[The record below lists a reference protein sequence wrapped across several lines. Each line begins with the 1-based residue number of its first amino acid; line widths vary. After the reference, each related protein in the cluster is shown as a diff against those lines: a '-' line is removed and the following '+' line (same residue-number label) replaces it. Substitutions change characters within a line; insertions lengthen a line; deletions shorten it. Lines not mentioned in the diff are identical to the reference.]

1 MSNYTYHGTTDLIV
15 LPGRSV
21 QTFPSGLVR
30 VERSFACRR
39 GQEAN
44 FRSLFAQGKT
54 MPLDDGNPAID
65 GLYIFPDP
73 QETTRD
79 DGFVEFRVT
88 AYGRTNTTGQRTA
101 LSPIRTAL
109 RVSAIYRTVNLEY
122 NPNIST
128 SEATLESELE
138 NFIPTDTI
146 NVSYRFCVASNKRT
160 ETPTDIREIGGVFL
174 ADTDIDLFSQ
184 SFSAAEVFPQ
194 LSGSFVPP
202 TNRRVSPVF
211 FANIARLER
220 SNFGKFD
227 EIIMSFAVGAQ
238 PIYFGS
244 FFQTGSVPAKP
255 VIESVV
261 PDYNTAFV
269 TIIIPPYS
277 GGVRVTIGGESLSAP
292 YGGSATGST
301 FSILLGAYSGQY
313 IPIRISGLTQN
324 TAYSASIAVTNE
336 NGASASQAFQ
346 FATRRFSESI
356 S

>member
-1 MSNYTYHGTTDLIV
+1 MSNYTYHGTSDLIV

-30 VERSFACRR
+30 VERSFVCRKADVEKYR
-39 GQEAN
+39 KEIKVGN
-44 FRSLFAQGKT
+44 K
-54 MPLDDGNPAID
+54 MPKDDGAPAID
-65 GLYIFPDP
+65 GLFIFPDP
-73 QETTRD
+73 QEQVRD

-101 LSPIRTAL
+101 LAPIRTAL
-109 RVSAIYRTVNLEY
+109 RVSAFYRTVNLAY
-122 NPNIST
+122 NPNNSA
-128 SEATLESELE
+128 SEATLESKLE

-146 NVSYRFCVASNKRT
+146 NVSYRFCVAANKRT

-194 LSGSFVPP
+194 VNGSFVPP
-202 TNRRVSPVF
+202 TNQRFGPVF
-211 FANIARLER
+211 FANIASLER

-227 EIIMSFAVGAQ
+227 EIIMSFAVGAR
-238 PIYFGS
+238 PIDFGS
-244 FFQTGSVPAKP
+244 FFQTGSVPAMP
-255 VIESVV
+255 LIESVV
-261 PDYNTAFV
+261 PSYGGAFV

-277 GGVRVTIGGESLSAP
+277 SGVRVTIGGESLSAP

-301 FSILLGAYSGQY
+301 FSISGGTISGQF
-313 IPIRISGLTQN
+313 IQINILGLNQN
-324 TAYSASIAVTNE
+324 TAYSASIAATNE

-346 FATRRFSESI
+346 FATRSFLI

>member
-1 MSNYTYHGTTDLIV
+1 MSNYTYHGTSDLIAM
-15 LPGRSV
+15 PGRSV
-21 QTFPSGLVR
+21 QTYPSGLVR
-30 VERSFACRR
+30 VERSFMCRKADVEKYR
-39 GQEAN
+39 KEIKVGN
-44 FRSLFAQGKT
+44 K
-54 MPLDDGNPAID
+54 MPKDDGAPAID
-65 GLYIFPDP
+65 GLFIFPDP
-73 QETTRD
+73 QEQVRD

-109 RVSAIYRTVNLEY
+109 RVSAFYRTVNLEY
-122 NPNIST
+122 NPNIGA
-128 SEATLESELE
+128 SEATVQSKLE

-194 LSGSFVPP
+194 LDGSFVPP
-202 TNRRVSPVF
+202 TNQRVSPVF
-211 FANIARLER
+211 FANIASLER

-227 EIIMSFAVGAQ
+227 EIIMSFEVGAR
-238 PIYFGS
+238 PIDFGS
-244 FFQTGSVPAKP
+244 FFQAGSVPAKP
-255 VIESVV
+255 VLESVV
-261 PDYNTAFV
+261 PDYNTVFV
-269 TIIIPPYS
+269 TIIKPPYS
-277 GGVRVTIGGESLSAP
+277 SGVMVTIGGESLSAP

-301 FSILLGAYSGQY
+301 FSILGGSYGGQY

-324 TAYSASIAVTNE
+324 TGYSASIAVTNE

-346 FATRRFSESI
+346 FATRSF
-356 S
+356 